1 MDTMHVTICMVSD
14 RAINC
19 KLYCIIYAWI
29 ALKSL
34 VFSLQCTISL
44 LAGVGKYSWYVNN
57 LQDLPYDFPSDF
69 LLFHHC
75 SNADLACYRS
85 SVAIYDNVWW
95 VQTCSIVWHWAHIM
109 LSFLLFQCHIVTRIK
124 NVSEMIRVRSN
135 RYSLNNSLVICLH
148 ISNDFLHIVKSTA
161 PTTSPPNGNV
171 SIVHGLC
178 CISNSE
184 EE

>member
-1 MDTMHVTICMVSD
+1 MTGGWSRNQLLILSFSHELILNSTSHWN
-14 RAINC
+14 AIP
-19 KLYCIIYAWI
+19 
-29 ALKSL
+29 
-34 VFSLQCTISL
+34 FS
-44 LAGVGKYSWYVNN
+44 AGVGKYSWYVNS
-57 LQDLPYDFPSDF
+57 LQVLPYDFPSDF

-75 SNADLACYRS
+75 SNAYMACYRS
-85 SVAIYDNVWW
+85 SAAIYDNVWW

-178 CISNSE
+178 CISYSE
-184 EE
+184 EEYWESSILI